1 MAINMK
7 PKVLV
12 LKTDG
17 TNCDEELA
25 FAFKLAGGDP
35 EIVHVNELRTN
46 PPAHSGLS
54 PSGSKTGGEKLN
66 NYEILA
72 IPGGFSY
79 GDDVVSGKI
88 LAIELTSFFSEELKK
103 FIKRKNTLIIGVCNG
118 FQVLIRT
125 GLLPFGKIGKMDA
138 TLTNNDSG
146 HFECRWINLK
156 IDQKNNCV
164 FLKNVITSDGG
175 RLILSEVEGEAMTP
189 PRWTS
194 NEIVSY
200 QVAHGEG
207 KFFASNETIKTIEQS
222 NLVVFRYVNNNGKPT
237 QEYPQNPNGSLNAI
251 AGICDPSGRI
261 LGLMPHPER
270 FTQKEHHPNWRR
282 LNIERP
288 QGLPIFENMIKYVKK
303 T

>member
-1 MAINMK
+1 MK
-7 PKVLV
+7 PKVLI

-35 EIVHVNELRTN
+35 KIIHVNELRTRKN
-46 PPAHSGLS
+46 
-54 PSGSKTGGEKLN
+54 KLN
-66 NYEILA
+66 NYQILA

-118 FQVLIRT
+118 FQVLVRT

-146 HFECRWINLK
+146 HFECRWINLGIEPNSK
-156 IDQKNNCV
+156 CV
-164 FLKNVITSDGG
+164 FLNDLNTSDGG

-189 PRWTS
+189 PRWT
-194 NEIVSY
+194 NNGIVSY

-207 KFFASNETIKTIEQS
+207 KFFAPKDVINKIEKQ
-222 NLVVFRYVNNNGKPT
+222 NLVVFRYVNDNGKPT

-251 AGICDPSGRI
+251 AGICDPTGRI

-282 LNIERP
+282 NNINYP
-288 QGLPIFENMIKYVKK
+288 QGLPIFENMIKYVKNN
-303 T
+303 